1 MVHMAPH
8 PWGDQVKEFF
18 ESFGVVA
25 KSTGGLSLLV
35 LTPAVPVLLLFGG
48 LMAVGRGCWSKGTES
63 KRIQRARITL
73 AAARYPGD
81 ELYRSIAEDVLLTH
95 KP

>member
-1 MVHMAPH
+1 MVRMASYPRS
-8 PWGDQVKEFF
+8 DQVREFF

-35 LTPAVPVLLLFGG
+35 LLPAVPVLLLFGG

-63 KRIQRARITL
+63 KRIQRAHATL
-73 AAARYPGD
+73 TAARYPGD
-81 ELYRSIAEDVLLTH
+81 EFYRSIAKDVLLTH
-95 KP
+95 KQ